1 MLVSEIKKDRLTD
14 DIVDRLLFRNLED
27 AGAYVDCILVL
38 GSTKASRY
46 RIPVAV
52 QAYQNNRAGKLLLSG
67 GKVKDFPEGRMSEA
81 EHMRLHAIAQGVRPE
96 DILLETS
103 SMNTIENMFAS
114 LLELQRAFC
123 IDRVKKVL
131 LVTTTYHMRRSLAL
145 ASYLFPAHI
154 EVLPRPADDTNTRRD
169 NWMNNKNGR
178 KRALEEVDKI
188 VQCVE
193 NGLFPDFE
201 I

>member
-81 EHMRLHAIAQGVRPE
+81 EHMRLHVIAQGVRPE

-103 SMNTIENMFAS
+103 SMNTIENMLGS
-114 LLELQRAFC
+114 LMELQRAFC
-123 IDRVKKVL
+123 INRVKKLL

-145 ASYLFPAHI
+145 AQYLFPEHI
-154 EVLPRPADDTNTRRD
+154 QVYPCPADDTNTRRD
-169 NWMNNKNGR
+169 NWTQSEAGR
-178 KRALEEVDKI
+178 KRALDEADKI
-188 VQCVE
+188 IQCVE

-201 I
+201 L

>member
-1 MLVSEIKKDRLTD
+1 MLVSEIKKHRLTD
-14 DIVDRLLFRNLED
+14 DLVDRLLFRNLDDTGEH
-27 AGAYVDCILVL
+27 ADCILVL
-38 GSTKASRY
+38 GSTKASQY

-52 QAYQNNRAGKLLLSG
+52 QAYRNHRAGKIILSG
-67 GKVKDFPEGRMSEA
+67 GKVKEFPEGRMSEA
-81 EHMRLHAIAQGVRPE
+81 EHMRLHALAQGVRPE
-96 DILLETS
+96 DVLAETNS
-103 SMNTIENMFAS
+103 QNTIENMFAS

-131 LVTTTYHMRRSLAL
+131 LVTTMYHMRRSLAL

-154 EVLPRPADDTNTRRD
+154 GVLPCPADDTNTRRD
-169 NWMNNKNGR
+169 NWMKNEKGR